1 MSSPTI
7 TSRHRALDLSLPNET
22 LAAIFDDL
30 APPTLADIACVSR
43 RFNGVAERILYSYI
57 NITDLLSESSPIP
70 AKTLRCCQSILERP
84 HLVETIKRLQI
95 RWQGDFRTLSP
106 QKLADAC
113 SEAGIALQSLTF
125 LEALDIFLGP
135 ANLAVIPFQPIHA
148 VERMVQR
155 CQFPYLRYCSLG
167 AEWAKGGQPYTDI
180 LPAFL
185 ALVPSLRRLKLSDH
199 HTTMMLP
206 PDALPA
212 LSYFRG
218 SPETAAILLPG
229 RPVQYLALIGQ
240 DSDVNRE
247 NLPKMAHTSV
257 PLRSLDLSA
266 MQVRPMLLRNIS
278 SHLSTIESLK
288 VRLALRHT
296 LHYAMSGI
304 TLLAGLS
311 SVLSEFRHLVCF
323 DLSPT
328 EIDGTK
334 QANFAEEASLCV
346 EWSRAC
352 PTLKRIVFPSGTE
365 WQLGEDGTWV

>member
-1 MSSPTI
+1 MASSTPP
-7 TSRHRALDLSLPNET
+7 RHRSLELSLPNET

-30 APPTLADIACVSR
+30 SPPILTDIARVSR
-43 RFNGVAERILYSYI
+43 RFNAVAERILYSSI
-57 NITDLLSESSPIP
+57 AITDLLSQSSPVP

-106 QKLADAC
+106 QNLAEAC
-113 SEAGIALQSLTF
+113 VEARIALQSLTF
-125 LEALDIFLGP
+125 LEGLDIFLGP
-135 ANLAVIPFQPIHA
+135 ANLAIIPFHPIHA
-148 VERMVQR
+148 VERMVLG
-155 CQFPYLRYCSLG
+155 CQFPCLRYCSLG

-185 ALVPSLRRLKLSDH
+185 TLVPALRRLKLSDH
-199 HTTMMLP
+199 HTTMFLAP
-206 PDALPA
+206 NALPA

-218 SPETAAILLPG
+218 SPDTAAILLPG
-229 RPVQYLALIGQ
+229 RPVQHLALIGQ
-240 DSDVNRE
+240 DSDVDRE

-266 MQVRPMLLRNIS
+266 MQVRPILLRNIS
-278 SHLSTIESLK
+278 SYLSTIESLK

-296 LHYAMSGI
+296 LHYALSGI

-311 SVLSEFRHLVCF
+311 SVLTEFHQLVCF

-334 QANFAEEASLCV
+334 QANFAEEASLCA

-352 PTLKRIVFPSGTE
+352 PTLKRIMFPSGTE
-365 WQLGEDGTWV
+365 WQLADDGTWV